1 MTNPTTL
8 PLEPL
13 EFYCRNGVKEEEWTE
28 EMFAQMIGVTTR
40 TLYRWRNDHEGEI
53 PYESGDKAA
62 VACGVHPIAI
72 WGEAWEALDWDIYA
86 DRKAHHDAI
95 EKALKKV
102 GKIMAKEAALVA

>member
-1 MTNPTTL
+1 MNNPTTL

-28 EMFAQMIGVTTR
+28 AIFAQMINVTTR
-40 TLYRWRNDHEGEI
+40 TLYRWRHVNDGEI
-53 PYESGDKAA
+53 PYEAGDKAA

-72 WGEAWEALDWDIYA
+72 WGEAWEDLDWDIYHGE
-86 DRKAHHDAI
+86 KTHNPEI

-102 GKIMAKEAALVA
+102 GRIMEKEAALA